1 MSRTPKKEWALP
13 RRCSLNIVVEKE
25 ECCDWSDL
33 YGVILSA
40 VTCSG
45 LDAVSAE
52 VVEIASSL
60 NEAGEPERR
69 VADEERLRIHRE
81 IQLLQR
87 RLAALGD
94 GCQ

>member
-1 MSRTPKKEWALP
+1 MP